1 MTNSDFSNAFDIL
14 LSSYSYPTPLG
25 QESSASSIVLDEYE
39 KSLFLTQAQEELVI
53 SLYTG
58 KNTSG
63 DTFEGTEELR
73 RYLSSLVKDKELTPI
88 TNSSGLPLGMGS
100 NSKFFTL
107 PKEVWF
113 ITYES
118 IILDNNKSIAVYPVK
133 QDEYHRL
140 KNNPFRGANNRRAL
154 RFDLSEGN
162 IEIVSKYSVSKYYVR
177 FISKITPIILEDLPD
192 ELTICGE
199 SKETKCIIHESLHNK
214 ILELAV
220 YKAIQSKGLIKN
232 KDNS

>member
-1 MTNSDFSNAFDIL
+1 MTNNDFSNAFDTL

-53 SLYTG
+53 SLYSG

-118 IILDNNKSIAVYPVK
+118 VTVDNSKSIAVYPVK

-162 IEIVSKYSVSKYYVR
+162 IEIVSKYSVSKYYIR

-192 ELTICGE
+192 GLTIEGE
-199 SKETKCIIHESLHNK
+199 SKETKCNLHESLHNK

-220 YKAIQSKGLIKN
+220 YKAVQSKGLIKN
-232 KDNS
+232 NNS

>member
-1 MTNSDFSNAFDIL
+1 MTNNDFSNAFDTL

-118 IILDNNKSIAVYPVK
+118 VTVDNSKSIAVYPVK

-162 IEIVSKYSVSKYYVR
+162 IEIVSKYSVSKYYIR

-192 ELTICGE
+192 GLTIEGE
-199 SKETKCIIHESLHNK
+199 SKETKCNLHESLHNK

-220 YKAIQSKGLIKN
+220 YKAVQSKGLIKN
-232 KDNS
+232 NNS